1 MQEARNWLSVE
12 PVNNLIRVYTQV
24 EGKEYHEVHEY
35 RFHKPLMSLG
45 VLSQLAIG
53 RWMEVDLQMLNCIRW
68 IEKQLGWINERHG
81 TNFSLQSR
89 RLSVHRPC
97 QFGLVGG

>member
-45 VLSQLAIG
+45 
-53 RWMEVDLQMLNCIRW
+53 
-68 IEKQLGWINERHG
+68 
-81 TNFSLQSR
+81 
-89 RLSVHRPC
+89 
-97 QFGLVGG
+97 LVGG